1 MSEAGELGA
10 NVAGNHSPIY
20 FRASVLTIT
29 EPTLRDVCQFNICY
43 YTMLCFISFD
53 ILKLTSPVL
62 RAY

>member
-1 MSEAGELGA
+1 MSEAEELGA

-43 YTMLCFISFD
+43 YTLIF
-53 ILKLTSPVL
+53 
-62 RAY
+62 